1 MTGIPA
7 TSDPQK
13 IGCMAN
19 TIAPHERAQTDS
31 AMGPMRKGGMRFASA
46 SDRVSVGFTRS
57 PAEHDRIASLLP
69 FNFDYGG
76 VPNK

>member
-1 MTGIPA
+1 
-7 TSDPQK
+7 
-13 IGCMAN
+13 
-19 TIAPHERAQTDS
+19 
-31 AMGPMRKGGMRFASA
+31 MGPMRKGGMRFASA

-57 PAEHDRIASLLP
+57 PAEHDRLASLLP